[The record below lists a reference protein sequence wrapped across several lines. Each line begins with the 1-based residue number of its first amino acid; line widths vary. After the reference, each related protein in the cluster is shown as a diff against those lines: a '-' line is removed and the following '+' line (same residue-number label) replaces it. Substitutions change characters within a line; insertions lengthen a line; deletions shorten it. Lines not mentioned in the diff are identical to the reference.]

1 MIKYITFSPTSFK
14 LNFFIISLGNESQV
28 DYSQLSIKTA
38 RISLHCKLE
47 KSCDYKSTC
56 PQETE
61 WNESAGF
68 ICDHVDVAQTQ
79 TTVAVHE
86 TDELTR
92 PPLSEMDNSET
103 KYGHNRTKDRANGQ
117 LRAGLER
124 LMLPKVAFLCKFGP
138 DFELFVKKKKKK
150 FQRKVAQ
157 PHLGGHLLDWRAL
170 THKAQHYC
178 SLVCT
183 YNVYIYMYCCMSDSH
198 VCGRLKAFNDKIL
211 NFTPL

>member
-1 MIKYITFSPTSFK
+1 M
-14 LNFFIISLGNESQV
+14 
-28 DYSQLSIKTA
+28 
-38 RISLHCKLE
+38 
-47 KSCDYKSTC
+47 
-56 PQETE
+56 
-61 WNESAGF
+61 
-68 ICDHVDVAQTQ
+68 DVAQTQ

-150 FQRKVAQ
+150 IPKESCSASFGWA
-157 PHLGGHLLDWRAL
+157 PLGLTSADSQSSTLL
-170 THKAQHYC
+170 
-178 SLVCT
+178 
-183 YNVYIYMYCCMSDSH
+183 
-198 VCGRLKAFNDKIL
+198 
-211 NFTPL
+211 